1 MSRLNR
7 VVLTCAVAAAAVALP
22 AAAANSTTFSGRA
35 KVVDGKVLGVP
46 ITLVDTG
53 PLAAEGGAL
62 DEKLLCYPGAGCA
75 IDVPDLTNG
84 ALGVEVLHA
93 STVAH
98 GNKSRADATVAE
110 VGVAAAG
117 QTVNATFIRA
127 SAEASCTSG
136 LASVRGSAELVNLV
150 VNNAPVLV
158 TGEVSQRVDLPG
170 GGLVLINEQ
179 VASVAANKGEITVN
193 ALHIVLPALPLVPG
207 TETDLVI
214 AQAHADIVCATPP
227 PPPRCDSSKD
237 FVTGGGWIE
246 PSGRANFAVAGGIKN
261 GSFWG
266 HLNYIDHGAGMK
278 VKGTGVTGYLASGP
292 TRRVVTGTAEIDGKP
307 GYTYRAEIAD
317 NGEPGR
323 GADTFTLNLSNGYTA
338 TGPTLAGGNIQLHGP
353 CQ

>member
-1 MSRLNR
+1 MSRLTR

-22 AAAANSTTFSGRA
+22 AAAANSTTFSGQA
-35 KVVDGKVLGVP
+35 KVVDGKVLGIP

-62 DEKLLCYPGAGCA
+62 DEKLLCYPGAGCN

-84 ALGVEVLHA
+84 MLGAEVLHA

-98 GNKSRADATVAE
+98 GSKSRADATVAE
-110 VGVAAAG
+110 VGVAVAN
-117 QTVNATFIRA
+117 QTVNATFVRA
-127 SAEASCTSG
+127 SAEASCMSG
-136 LASVRGSAELVNLV
+136 LASVSGSAELVNLV
-150 VNNAPVLV
+150 VNGSPVLV
-158 TGEVSQRVDLPG
+158 TGQVGQRVEIPG
-170 GGLVLINEQ
+170 VGVVVLNEQ
-179 VASVAANKGEITVN
+179 VASVTGNNGSITVN
-193 ALHIVLPALPLVPG
+193 ALHIVFPALA
-207 TETDLVI
+207 TDLVI
-214 AQAHADIVCATPP
+214 AQAHADILCATPP

-237 FVTGGGWIE
+237 FVTGGGWITR
-246 PSGRANFAVAGGIKN
+246 GNNRANFAVAGGIKN

-278 VKGTGVTGYLASGP
+278 VKGTGVTGYFVTGP
-292 TRRVVTGTAEIDGKP
+292 TKRLVTGTAEIDGAP
-307 GYTYRAEIAD
+307 GFTYRAEVAD

-323 GADTFTLNLSNGYTA
+323 GADTFTLELSNGYTA